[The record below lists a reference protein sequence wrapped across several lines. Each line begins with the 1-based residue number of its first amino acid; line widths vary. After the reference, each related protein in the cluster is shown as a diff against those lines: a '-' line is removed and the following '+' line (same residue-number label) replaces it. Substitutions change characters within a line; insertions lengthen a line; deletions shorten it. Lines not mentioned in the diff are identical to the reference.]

1 MRVSLKKREQ
11 KNRPKK
17 EKAPHLLTTDNSQK
31 RTKKE
36 REIREKE
43 KEKEK
48 DLRSERRPEMFTLIT
63 SSSLSLSSS
72 LNSSS
77 LLSRRRRR
85 RNYDF
90 SHHHHRVKT
99 TASSSFSPASSSFVV
114 SSFAVNGCKTKH
126 FRRRGQTTVIVRN
139 SASNAPP
146 TPTKSTSGGALLE
159 DVLNK
164 MYFPAK
170 NFIGKYQTM
179 FKFLGVF
186 LCCAMAD
193 VTFLAMFGSQTA
205 SSVKAG
211 MEWTRWVGTPLSAFG
226 RAAAASALAGY
237 ASSVWKKDH
246 AFSSNTMHSY
256 ALACATYAMASILV
270 VVVVQAGKVSYG
282 LASPWQL
289 VGAIGGIA
297 AVTGLFTA
305 VAFVQN
311 VMRSAAKAG
320 RDSLNNEALS
330 ASVDFASAVGTI
342 KKAMARE
349 FEKEMTRSVEKIEKE
364 MRKALEEKKRAEEKL
379 AKIIN
384 ERSAEMQ
391 KMNARIDQ
399 VIEEKASGR
408 EQGATEALE
417 SSSSSQKMKAENEEE
432 MKSLREEM
440 ARMRATYESA
450 MNAAQREFTEALEK
464 ERNLSAEKIESWE
477 KEHPTTPP
485 PDVSS
490 SSSEPEGGM
499 MSEEDVVAMVSKL
512 QEEKD
517 REIQKVVQAL
527 LSENLAREASL
538 RYDNKVQKATS
549 ESALVT
555 AQNQIEIELSA
566 YRAQIESYEQRSKFQ
581 AAERDALYR
590 LQSHE
595 FAKTSKRDRE
605 YTKAEAE
612 DAIKVLYDVI
622 ADLKEEQLDI
632 VAALQAENVDAI
644 AEVLHERDAAV
655 SAIEKELKTMKATYE
670 SSLAAAQENFKAA
683 SATSSAVDAE
693 ASKMLEDA
701 RKELIMAK
709 AERNALY
716 KTLQSEFRKDK
727 DSKTEDEANAKVAAL
742 EARIEALTKYS
753 TNDKR
758 ALRDLFLSEV
768 AKAKKIGSEQTK
780 PIEEA
785 LRMAKAERDALYRLV
800 QRESLKLN
808 HQTEMAASDLESW
821 ERELESIGAELRT
834 KTATL
839 ESALNASQ
847 QSLTQTASEWSLRQ
861 KDIAESLEK
870 ANKSLEMAKSER
882 NALYRLATNESMK
895 NSERLSKVNAVD
907 GRFTAEMERLQG
919 ELLAMKNN
927 SAQKDEKTKAQ
938 MDDLK
943 KQNESDVLL
952 AKRETEKAREDVK
965 QQIAAIEQKHA
976 KELENAKESAK
987 NADAILV
994 AKVARVQQETEALK
1008 KQQQENVKK
1017 LEEQHKKAL
1026 EEAKDASN
1034 SSSAILVENVAAVQ
1048 KQINDS
1054 KDAQKLEMEKM
1065 IQTKDALVKDKEQ
1078 LSKAVQQLEAD
1089 AEKMKEVI
1097 SRHGEELTQAKK
1109 QSVQDVRKELQDAME
1124 KAKKTASMIEKIK
1137 NDSEGRIVEARRAA
1151 IAEYEKL
1158 AMEEARIAREAFTK
1172 EINATTEEL
1181 ERRAKQFVEAEK
1193 ILKESSEA
1201 KKYLRDVLKE
1211 DEEKLSKLPKW
1222 LR

>member
-1 MRVSLKKREQ
+1 MR
-11 KNRPKK
+11 
-17 EKAPHLLTTDNSQK
+17 ALLN
-31 RTKKE
+31 
-36 REIREKE
+36 
-43 KEKEK
+43 
-48 DLRSERRPEMFTLIT
+48 
-63 SSSLSLSSS
+63 SSSLSSLSSS

-77 LLSRRRRR
+77 LLSRRRGRR
-85 RNYDF
+85 RDDF
-90 SHHHHRVKT
+90 SRNHHRF
-99 TASSSFSPASSSFVV
+99 SSCSFSPASSSSFVV
-114 SSFAVNGCKTKH
+114 SSFAVHGCKTKH

-193 VTFLAMFGSQTA
+193 VTFLVMFGSQTA

-211 MEWTRWVGTPLSAFG
+211 MEWTRWVGTPLSAFA

-270 VVVVQAGKVSYG
+270 VVVLQAGKVSYG

-297 AVTGLFTA
+297 AVTGFFTA

-399 VIEEKASGR
+399 AIEGRASGR

-417 SSSSSQKMKAENEEE
+417 SSSQKMKAENEEE
-432 MKSLREEM
+432 VKSLREEM

-477 KEHPTTPP
+477 KEQTTPP
-485 PDVSS
+485 PVVLS

-549 ESALVT
+549 ESALVA

-566 YRAQIESYEQRSKFQ
+566 YRSQIESYEQRSKFQ

-612 DAIKVLYDVI
+612 DAVKVLYDVI

-670 SSLAAAQENFKAA
+670 SSLAAAQENFKAS

-785 LRMAKAERDALYRLV
+785 LRMAKAERDALYRLA

-821 ERELESIGAELRT
+821 ERELESIGVELRT

-927 SAQKDEKTKAQ
+927 SAQKDEKTRAQ
-938 MDDLK
+938 MDNLK

-1034 SSSAILVENVAAVQ
+1034 SSSAILVENVAALQ

-1078 LSKAVQQLEAD
+1078 LSKAVEKLEAD
-1089 AEKMKEVI
+1089 AEKMKDVI

-1201 KKYLRDVLKE
+1201 KKYLRDVLKD

-1222 LR
+1222 LS

>member
-1 MRVSLKKREQ
+1 
-11 KNRPKK
+11 
-17 EKAPHLLTTDNSQK
+17 
-31 RTKKE
+31 
-36 REIREKE
+36 
-43 KEKEK
+43 
-48 DLRSERRPEMFTLIT
+48 
-63 SSSLSLSSS
+63 
-72 LNSSS
+72 
-77 LLSRRRRR
+77 
-85 RNYDF
+85 
-90 SHHHHRVKT
+90 
-99 TASSSFSPASSSFVV
+99 
-114 SSFAVNGCKTKH
+114 
-126 FRRRGQTTVIVRN
+126 
-139 SASNAPP
+139 
-146 TPTKSTSGGALLE
+146 
-159 DVLNK
+159 
-164 MYFPAK
+164 
-170 NFIGKYQTM
+170 
-179 FKFLGVF
+179 
-186 LCCAMAD
+186 
-193 VTFLAMFGSQTA
+193 
-205 SSVKAG
+205 
-211 MEWTRWVGTPLSAFG
+211 
-226 RAAAASALAGY
+226 
-237 ASSVWKKDH
+237 
-246 AFSSNTMHSY
+246 
-256 ALACATYAMASILV
+256 
-270 VVVVQAGKVSYG
+270 
-282 LASPWQL
+282 
-289 VGAIGGIA
+289 
-297 AVTGLFTA
+297 
-305 VAFVQN
+305 
-311 VMRSAAKAG
+311 
-320 RDSLNNEALS
+320 
-330 ASVDFASAVGTI
+330 
-342 KKAMARE
+342 
-349 FEKEMTRSVEKIEKE
+349 
-364 MRKALEEKKRAEEKL
+364 
-379 AKIIN
+379 
-384 ERSAEMQ
+384 
-391 KMNARIDQ
+391 
-399 VIEEKASGR
+399 
-408 EQGATEALE
+408 
-417 SSSSSQKMKAENEEE
+417 
-432 MKSLREEM
+432 
-440 ARMRATYESA
+440 
-450 MNAAQREFTEALEK
+450 
-464 ERNLSAEKIESWE
+464 
-477 KEHPTTPP
+477 
-485 PDVSS
+485 
-490 SSSEPEGGM
+490 

-549 ESALVT
+549 ESALVA

-566 YRAQIESYEQRSKFQ
+566 YRSQIESYEQRSKFQ

-612 DAIKVLYDVI
+612 DAVKVLYDVI

-670 SSLAAAQENFKAA
+670 SSLAAAQENFKAS

-727 DSKTEDEANAKVAAL
+727 DSKTKDEANAKVAAL

-768 AKAKKIGSEQTK
+768 AKAKKIGSKQTK

-785 LRMAKAERDALYRLV
+785 LRMAKAERDALYRLA

-821 ERELESIGAELRT
+821 ERELESIGVELRT

-895 NSERLSKVNAVD
+895 NSERLSKVNAID

-927 SAQKDEKTKAQ
+927 SAQKDEKTRAQ
-938 MDDLK
+938 MDNLK

-994 AKVARVQQETEALK
+994 AKVARV
-1008 KQQQENVKK
+1008 
-1017 LEEQHKKAL
+1017 
-1026 EEAKDASN
+1026 
-1034 SSSAILVENVAAVQ
+1034 
-1048 KQINDS
+1048 
-1054 KDAQKLEMEKM
+1054 
-1065 IQTKDALVKDKEQ
+1065 
-1078 LSKAVQQLEAD
+1078 LSL
-1089 AEKMKEVI
+1089 I
-1097 SRHGEELTQAKK
+1097 H
-1109 QSVQDVRKELQDAME
+1109 
-1124 KAKKTASMIEKIK
+1124 I
-1137 NDSEGRIVEARRAA
+1137 
-1151 IAEYEKL
+1151 
-1158 AMEEARIAREAFTK
+1158 
-1172 EINATTEEL
+1172 
-1181 ERRAKQFVEAEK
+1181 
-1193 ILKESSEA
+1193 
-1201 KKYLRDVLKE
+1201 
-1211 DEEKLSKLPKW
+1211 
-1222 LR
+1222 

>member
-1 MRVSLKKREQ
+1 MC
-11 KNRPKK
+11 
-17 EKAPHLLTTDNSQK
+17 ALLN
-31 RTKKE
+31 
-36 REIREKE
+36 
-43 KEKEK
+43 
-48 DLRSERRPEMFTLIT
+48 
-63 SSSLSLSSS
+63 SSSLSSLSSS

-77 LLSRRRRR
+77 LLSRRRGRR
-85 RNYDF
+85 RADF
-90 SHHHHRVKT
+90 SRNHHRFVKT
-99 TASSSFSPASSSFVV
+99 TASCSFSPASSSSFVV
-114 SSFAVNGCKTKH
+114 SSFAVHGCKTKH

-193 VTFLAMFGSQTA
+193 VTFLVMFGSQTA

-211 MEWTRWVGTPLSAFG
+211 MEWTRWVGTPLSAFA

-270 VVVVQAGKVSYG
+270 VVVLQAGKVSYG

-297 AVTGLFTA
+297 AVTGFFTA

-399 VIEEKASGR
+399 AIEGRASGR

-432 MKSLREEM
+432 VKSLREEM

-549 ESALVT
+549 ESALVV

-566 YRAQIESYEQRSKFQ
+566 YRSQIESYEQRSKFQ

-612 DAIKVLYDVI
+612 DAVKVLYDVI

-768 AKAKKIGSEQTK
+768 AKAKRIGSEQTK

-785 LRMAKAERDALYRLV
+785 LRMAKAERDALYRLA

-821 ERELESIGAELRT
+821 ERELESIGVELRT

-895 NSERLSKVNAVD
+895 NSERLSKVNEVD

-927 SAQKDEKTKAQ
+927 SAQKDEKTRAQ
-938 MDDLK
+938 MDNLK

-1026 EEAKDASN
+1026 KEAKDASN
-1034 SSSAILVENVAAVQ
+1034 SSSAILVENVAALQ

-1078 LSKAVQQLEAD
+1078 LSKAVEKLEAD
-1089 AEKMKEVI
+1089 AEKMKDVI

-1201 KKYLRDVLKE
+1201 KKYLRDVLKD

-1222 LR
+1222 LS

>member
-1 MRVSLKKREQ
+1 MR
-11 KNRPKK
+11 
-17 EKAPHLLTTDNSQK
+17 ALLN
-31 RTKKE
+31 
-36 REIREKE
+36 
-43 KEKEK
+43 
-48 DLRSERRPEMFTLIT
+48 
-63 SSSLSLSSS
+63 SSSLSSLSSS

-77 LLSRRRRR
+77 LLSRRRGRR
-85 RNYDF
+85 RDDF
-90 SHHHHRVKT
+90 SRNHHRF
-99 TASSSFSPASSSFVV
+99 SSCSFSPASSSSFVV
-114 SSFAVNGCKTKH
+114 SSFAVHGCKTKH

-193 VTFLAMFGSQTA
+193 VTFLVMFGSQTA

-211 MEWTRWVGTPLSAFG
+211 MEWTRWVGTPLSAFA

-270 VVVVQAGKVSYG
+270 VVVLQAGKVSYG

-297 AVTGLFTA
+297 AVTGFFTA

-399 VIEEKASGR
+399 AIEGRASGR

-417 SSSSSQKMKAENEEE
+417 SSSQKMKAENEEE
-432 MKSLREEM
+432 VKSLREEM

-477 KEHPTTPP
+477 KEQTTPP
-485 PDVSS
+485 PVVLS

-549 ESALVT
+549 ESALVA

-566 YRAQIESYEQRSKFQ
+566 YRSQIESYEQRSKFQ

-612 DAIKVLYDVI
+612 DAVKVLYDVI

-670 SSLAAAQENFKAA
+670 SSLAAAQENFKAS

-785 LRMAKAERDALYRLV
+785 LRMAKAERDALYRLA

-821 ERELESIGAELRT
+821 ERELESIGVELRT

-927 SAQKDEKTKAQ
+927 SAQKDEKTRAQ
-938 MDDLK
+938 MDNLK

-1034 SSSAILVENVAAVQ
+1034 SSSAILVENVAALQ

-1078 LSKAVQQLEAD
+1078 LSKAVEKLEAD
-1089 AEKMKEVI
+1089 AEKMKDVI

-1181 ERRAKQFVEAEK
+1181 ERRAKQFIEAEK

-1201 KKYLRDVLKE
+1201 KKYLRDVLKD

-1222 LR
+1222 LS

>member
-1 MRVSLKKREQ
+1 MC
-11 KNRPKK
+11 
-17 EKAPHLLTTDNSQK
+17 ALL
-31 RTKKE
+31 
-36 REIREKE
+36 
-43 KEKEK
+43 
-48 DLRSERRPEMFTLIT
+48 T
-63 SSSLSLSSS
+63 SSSLSSLSSS

-77 LLSRRRRR
+77 LLSRRRGRR
-85 RNYDF
+85 RDDF
-90 SHHHHRVKT
+90 SRNHHRF
-99 TASSSFSPASSSFVV
+99 SSCSFSPASSSSFVV
-114 SSFAVNGCKTKH
+114 SSFAVHGCKTKH

-193 VTFLAMFGSQTA
+193 VTFLVMFGSQTA

-211 MEWTRWVGTPLSAFG
+211 MEWTRWVGTPLSAFA

-270 VVVVQAGKVSYG
+270 VVVLQAGKVSYG

-297 AVTGLFTA
+297 AVTGFFTA

-399 VIEEKASGR
+399 AIEGRASGR

-417 SSSSSQKMKAENEEE
+417 SSSQKMKAENEEE
-432 MKSLREEM
+432 VKSLREEM

-477 KEHPTTPP
+477 KEQTTPP
-485 PDVSS
+485 PVVLS

-549 ESALVT
+549 ESALVA

-566 YRAQIESYEQRSKFQ
+566 YRSQIESYEQRSKFQ

-612 DAIKVLYDVI
+612 DAVKVLYDVI

-670 SSLAAAQENFKAA
+670 SSLAAAQENFKAS

-785 LRMAKAERDALYRLV
+785 LRMAKAERDALYRLA

-821 ERELESIGAELRT
+821 ERELESIGVELRT

-927 SAQKDEKTKAQ
+927 SAQKDEKTRAQ
-938 MDDLK
+938 MDNLK

-1034 SSSAILVENVAAVQ
+1034 SSSAILVENVAALQ

-1078 LSKAVQQLEAD
+1078 LSKAVEKLEAD
-1089 AEKMKEVI
+1089 AEKMKDVI

-1181 ERRAKQFVEAEK
+1181 ERRAKQFIEAEK

-1201 KKYLRDVLKE
+1201 KKYLRDVLKD

-1222 LR
+1222 LS

>member
-114 SSFAVNGCKTKH
+114 SSFVVNGCKTKH

-193 VTFLAMFGSQTA
+193 VTFLVMFGSQTA

-211 MEWTRWVGTPLSAFG
+211 MEWTRWVGTPLSAFA

-270 VVVVQAGKVSYG
+270 VVVLQAGKVSYG

-297 AVTGLFTA
+297 AVTGFFTA

-399 VIEEKASGR
+399 AIEGRASGR

-549 ESALVT
+549 ESALVA

-566 YRAQIESYEQRSKFQ
+566 YRSQIESYEQRSKFQ

-612 DAIKVLYDVI
+612 DAVKVLYDVI

-785 LRMAKAERDALYRLV
+785 LRMAKAERDALYRLA

-821 ERELESIGAELRT
+821 ERELESIGVELRT

-927 SAQKDEKTKAQ
+927 SAQKDEKTRAQ
-938 MDDLK
+938 MDNLK

-1034 SSSAILVENVAAVQ
+1034 SSSAILVENVAALQ

>member
-1 MRVSLKKREQ
+1 MRLSLKK
-11 KNRPKK
+11 
-17 EKAPHLLTTDNSQK
+17 K
-31 RTKKE
+31 RTKKHLETKKRKSSPQILLATETNKE
-36 REIREKE
+36 RERDTR
-43 KEKEK
+43 EKEK
-48 DLRSERRPEMFTLIT
+48 DLRSERRPEMRALLN
-63 SSSLSLSSS
+63 SSSLSSLSSS

-77 LLSRRRRR
+77 LLSRRRGRR
-85 RNYDF
+85 HD
-90 SHHHHRVKT
+90 VKT
-99 TASSSFSPASSSFVV
+99 TASCSFSTSSSSSFVV
-114 SSFAVNGCKTKH
+114 SSFAVHGCKTKR

-193 VTFLAMFGSQTA
+193 VTFLVVFGSQTA

-211 MEWTRWVGTPLSAFG
+211 MEWTRWVGTPLSAFA

-270 VVVVQAGKVSYG
+270 VVVLQAGKVSYG

-297 AVTGLFTA
+297 AVTGFFTA

-399 VIEEKASGR
+399 AIEGRASGR

-432 MKSLREEM
+432 VKSLREEM

-477 KEHPTTPP
+477 KEQTTPP
-485 PDVSS
+485 PVVLS

-549 ESALVT
+549 ESALVA

-566 YRAQIESYEQRSKFQ
+566 YRSQIESYEQRSKFQ
-581 AAERDALYR
+581 AAERDALHR

-612 DAIKVLYDVI
+612 DAVKVLYDVI

-683 SATSSAVDAE
+683 SATSSAIDAE

-768 AKAKKIGSEQTK
+768 AKAK
-780 PIEEA
+780 
-785 LRMAKAERDALYRLV
+785 RDWLGANETDRRGFKNGQSRARRLV
-800 QRESLKLN
+800 SISAARKFEVES
-808 HQTEMAASDLESW
+808 
-821 ERELESIGAELRT
+821 
-834 KTATL
+834 
-839 ESALNASQ
+839 
-847 QSLTQTASEWSLRQ
+847 
-861 KDIAESLEK
+861 
-870 ANKSLEMAKSER
+870 
-882 NALYRLATNESMK
+882 
-895 NSERLSKVNAVD
+895 
-907 GRFTAEMERLQG
+907 
-919 ELLAMKNN
+919 
-927 SAQKDEKTKAQ
+927 
-938 MDDLK
+938 
-943 KQNESDVLL
+943 
-952 AKRETEKAREDVK
+952 
-965 QQIAAIEQKHA
+965 
-976 KELENAKESAK
+976 
-987 NADAILV
+987 
-994 AKVARVQQETEALK
+994 
-1008 KQQQENVKK
+1008 
-1017 LEEQHKKAL
+1017 
-1026 EEAKDASN
+1026 SN
-1034 SSSAILVENVAAVQ
+1034 GN
-1048 KQINDS
+1048 
-1054 KDAQKLEMEKM
+1054 
-1065 IQTKDALVKDKEQ
+1065 
-1078 LSKAVQQLEAD
+1078 
-1089 AEKMKEVI
+1089 
-1097 SRHGEELTQAKK
+1097 GCF
-1109 QSVQDVRKELQDAME
+1109 
-1124 KAKKTASMIEKIK
+1124 
-1137 NDSEGRIVEARRAA
+1137 GFRIVG
-1151 IAEYEKL
+1151 
-1158 AMEEARIAREAFTK
+1158 
-1172 EINATTEEL
+1172 
-1181 ERRAKQFVEAEK
+1181 ERVGVDRC
-1193 ILKESSEA
+1193 
-1201 KKYLRDVLKE
+1201 RT
-1211 DEEKLSKLPKW
+1211 
-1222 LR
+1222 

>member
-1 MRVSLKKREQ
+1 MMRLSLKK
-11 KNRPKK
+11 
-17 EKAPHLLTTDNSQK
+17 K
-31 RTKKE
+31 RTKKHRTKKRKSSPQILLATETNKE
-36 REIREKE
+36 RERDTR
-43 KEKEK
+43 EKEK
-48 DLRSERRPEMFTLIT
+48 DLRSERRPEMCALLN
-63 SSSLSLSSS
+63 SSSLSSLSSS

-77 LLSRRRRR
+77 LLSRRRGRR
-85 RNYDF
+85 RADF
-90 SHHHHRVKT
+90 SRNHHRFVKT
-99 TASSSFSPASSSFVV
+99 TASCSFSPASSSSFVV
-114 SSFAVNGCKTKH
+114 SSFAVHGCKTKH

-193 VTFLAMFGSQTA
+193 VTFLVMFGSQTA

-211 MEWTRWVGTPLSAFG
+211 MEWTRWVGTPLSAFA

-399 VIEEKASGR
+399 AIEGRASGR

-432 MKSLREEM
+432 VKSLREEM

-549 ESALVT
+549 ESALVV

-566 YRAQIESYEQRSKFQ
+566 YRSQIESYEQRSKFQ

-612 DAIKVLYDVI
+612 DAVKVLYDVI

-768 AKAKKIGSEQTK
+768 AKAKRIGSEQTK

-785 LRMAKAERDALYRLV
+785 LRMAKAERDALYRLA

-821 ERELESIGAELRT
+821 ERELESIGVELRT

-938 MDDLK
+938 MDNLK

-1026 EEAKDASN
+1026 KEAKDASN
-1034 SSSAILVENVAAVQ
+1034 SSSAILVENVAALQ

-1078 LSKAVQQLEAD
+1078 LSKAVEKLEAD
-1089 AEKMKEVI
+1089 AEKMKDVI

-1201 KKYLRDVLKE
+1201 KKYLRDVLKD

-1222 LR
+1222 LS

>member
-1 MRVSLKKREQ
+1 MC
-11 KNRPKK
+11 
-17 EKAPHLLTTDNSQK
+17 ALL
-31 RTKKE
+31 
-36 REIREKE
+36 
-43 KEKEK
+43 
-48 DLRSERRPEMFTLIT
+48 T
-63 SSSLSLSSS
+63 SSSLSSLSSS

-77 LLSRRRRR
+77 LLSRRRGRR
-85 RNYDF
+85 RDDF
-90 SHHHHRVKT
+90 SRNHHRF
-99 TASSSFSPASSSFVV
+99 SSCSFSPASSSSFVV
-114 SSFAVNGCKTKH
+114 SSFAVHGCKTKH

-193 VTFLAMFGSQTA
+193 VTFLVMFGSQTA

-211 MEWTRWVGTPLSAFG
+211 MEWTRWVGTPLSAFA

-297 AVTGLFTA
+297 AVTGFFTA

-399 VIEEKASGR
+399 AIEGRASGR

-417 SSSSSQKMKAENEEE
+417 SSSQKMKAENEEE
-432 MKSLREEM
+432 VKSLREEM

-477 KEHPTTPP
+477 KEQTTPP
-485 PDVSS
+485 PVVLS

-549 ESALVT
+549 ESALVA

-566 YRAQIESYEQRSKFQ
+566 YRSQIESYEQRSKFQ

-612 DAIKVLYDVI
+612 DAVKVLYDVI

-670 SSLAAAQENFKAA
+670 SSLAAAQENFKAS

-785 LRMAKAERDALYRLV
+785 LRMAKAERDALYRLA

-821 ERELESIGAELRT
+821 ERELESIGVELRT

-927 SAQKDEKTKAQ
+927 SAQKDEKTRAQ
-938 MDDLK
+938 MDNLK

-1034 SSSAILVENVAAVQ
+1034 SSSAILVENVAALQ

-1078 LSKAVQQLEAD
+1078 LSKAVEKLEAD
-1089 AEKMKEVI
+1089 AEKMKDVI

-1181 ERRAKQFVEAEK
+1181 ERRAKQFIEAEK

-1201 KKYLRDVLKE
+1201 KKYLRDVLKD

-1222 LR
+1222 LS

>member
-1 MRVSLKKREQ
+1 
-11 KNRPKK
+11 
-17 EKAPHLLTTDNSQK
+17 
-31 RTKKE
+31 
-36 REIREKE
+36 
-43 KEKEK
+43 
-48 DLRSERRPEMFTLIT
+48 MFTLT
-63 SSSLSLSSS
+63 SSSLPSFS
-72 LNSSS
+72 SSS
-77 LLSRRRRR
+77 LLSRRRKRR
-85 RNYDF
+85 DDDF
-90 SHHHHRVKT
+90 SHQKHHCVKT
-99 TASSSFSPASSSFVV
+99 TASFFASSSSFVV
-114 SSFAVNGCKTKH
+114 SSFAGNGCKTKH
-126 FRRRGQTTVIVRN
+126 FRRRGRATVIVRN
-139 SASNAPP
+139 SASNSPP
-146 TPTKSTSGGALLE
+146 PTKSTTSKPLLE
-159 DVLNK
+159 DELNK

-170 NFIGKYQTM
+170 SFIEKYQTM

-186 LCCAMAD
+186 VCCAMAD
-193 VTFLAMFGSQTA
+193 VMFLAMFGSQTA

-211 MEWTRWVGTPLSAFG
+211 MEWTRWVGTPLSAFA

-256 ALACATYAMASILV
+256 ALACTTYAMASILFV
-270 VVVVQAGKVSYG
+270 AVLQAGKVSYG

-289 VGAIGGIA
+289 VGAIGGTA
-297 AVTGLFTA
+297 AVTGLFSA

-399 VIEEKASGR
+399 MIEGRASGR

-432 MKSLREEM
+432 VKSLREEM

-549 ESALVT
+549 ESALVA

-590 LQSHE
+590 LQSLE

-612 DAIKVLYDVI
+612 DAVKVLYDVI

-785 LRMAKAERDALYRLV
+785 LRMAKEERDALYRLA

-882 NALYRLATNESMK
+882 NALYRLTTNESMK

-938 MDDLK
+938 MDNLK

-965 QQIAAIEQKHA
+965 QQVVAIEQKHA

-1078 LSKAVQQLEAD
+1078 LSKAVEKLEAD

-1201 KKYLRDVLKE
+1201 KKYLRDVLKD

-1222 LR
+1222 LS

>member
-1 MRVSLKKREQ
+1 MMRLSLKK
-11 KNRPKK
+11 
-17 EKAPHLLTTDNSQK
+17 K
-31 RTKKE
+31 RTKKHRTKKRKSSPQILLATETNKE
-36 REIREKE
+36 RERDTR
-43 KEKEK
+43 EKEK
-48 DLRSERRPEMFTLIT
+48 DLRSERRPEMCALLN
-63 SSSLSLSSS
+63 SSSLSSLSSS

-77 LLSRRRRR
+77 LLSRRRGRR
-85 RNYDF
+85 RADF
-90 SHHHHRVKT
+90 SRNHHRFVKT
-99 TASSSFSPASSSFVV
+99 TASCSFSPASSSSFVV
-114 SSFAVNGCKTKH
+114 SSFAVHGCKTKH

-193 VTFLAMFGSQTA
+193 VTFLVMFGSQTA

-211 MEWTRWVGTPLSAFG
+211 MEWTRWVGTPLSAFA

-399 VIEEKASGR
+399 AIEGRASGR

-432 MKSLREEM
+432 VKSLREEM

-549 ESALVT
+549 ESALVV

-612 DAIKVLYDVI
+612 DAVKVLYDVI

-768 AKAKKIGSEQTK
+768 AKAKRIGSEQTK

-785 LRMAKAERDALYRLV
+785 LRMAKAERDALYRLA

-821 ERELESIGAELRT
+821 ERELESIGVELRT

-938 MDDLK
+938 MDNLK

-1026 EEAKDASN
+1026 KEAKDASN
-1034 SSSAILVENVAAVQ
+1034 SSSAILVENVAALQ

-1078 LSKAVQQLEAD
+1078 LSKAVEKLEAD
-1089 AEKMKEVI
+1089 AEKMKDVI

-1201 KKYLRDVLKE
+1201 KKYLRDVLKD

-1222 LR
+1222 LS

>member
-1 MRVSLKKREQ
+1 MMRLSLKK
-11 KNRPKK
+11 
-17 EKAPHLLTTDNSQK
+17 K
-31 RTKKE
+31 RTKKHLETKKRKSSPQILLATETNKE
-36 REIREKE
+36 RERDTR
-43 KEKEK
+43 EKEK
-48 DLRSERRPEMFTLIT
+48 DLRSERRPEMRALLN
-63 SSSLSLSSS
+63 SSSLSSLSSS

-77 LLSRRRRR
+77 LLSRRRGRR
-85 RNYDF
+85 HD
-90 SHHHHRVKT
+90 VKT
-99 TASSSFSPASSSFVV
+99 TASCSFSTSSSSSFVV
-114 SSFAVNGCKTKH
+114 SSFAVHGCKTKR

-193 VTFLAMFGSQTA
+193 VTFLVVFGSQTA

-211 MEWTRWVGTPLSAFG
+211 MEWTRWVGTPLSAFA

-256 ALACATYAMASILV
+256 ALACATYAMASILIV
-270 VVVVQAGKVSYG
+270 VVLQAGKVSYG

-297 AVTGLFTA
+297 AVTGFFTA

-399 VIEEKASGR
+399 AIEGRASGR

-432 MKSLREEM
+432 VKSLREEM

-477 KEHPTTPP
+477 KEQTTPP
-485 PDVSS
+485 PVVLS

-549 ESALVT
+549 ESALVA

-566 YRAQIESYEQRSKFQ
+566 YRSQIESYEQRSKFQ

-612 DAIKVLYDVI
+612 DAVKVLYDVI

-683 SATSSAVDAE
+683 SATSSAIDAE

-785 LRMAKAERDALYRLV
+785 LRMAKAERDALYRLA

-821 ERELESIGAELRT
+821 ERELESIGVELRT

-895 NSERLSKVNAVD
+895 NSERLSKVNEVD

-927 SAQKDEKTKAQ
+927 SAQKDEKTRAQ
-938 MDDLK
+938 MDNLK

-1026 EEAKDASN
+1026 KEAKDASN
-1034 SSSAILVENVAAVQ
+1034 SSSAILVENVAALQ

-1078 LSKAVQQLEAD
+1078 LSKAVEKLEAD
-1089 AEKMKEVI
+1089 AEKMKDVI

-1201 KKYLRDVLKE
+1201 KKYLRDVLKD

-1222 LR
+1222 LS